1 MLKSQVKYLSYIRR
15 EVSLIRTLIQ
25 FLDTKVIW
33 LRLLIIKVRKKWD
46 IDLWLRSKYL
56 FFIEMA
62 NYISI
67 SVQIITHYNKVT
79 DIVDDKTF
87 TITIKTI
94 VSSNEEQ
101 DIKIRIINES
111 LSMIRW
117 NINEIESKNTK

>member
-1 MLKSQVKYLSYIRR
+1 MLKSQVKHLIYIRR

>member
-1 MLKSQVKYLSYIRR
+1 M
-15 EVSLIRTLIQ
+15 T
-25 FLDTKVIW
+25 
-33 LRLLIIKVRKKWD
+33 
-46 IDLWLRSKYL
+46 
-56 FFIEMA
+56 

-101 DIKIRIINES
+101 DIKIRILNES
-111 LSMIRW
+111 LSMIRGK
-117 NINEIESKNTK
+117 INEIESKNKKQDESIDTSNSNIINLTTHVSNL